1 MRRLRDTAP
10 ALGRLPRERSRHTIG
25 LLVSLAVHAAVIA
38 LVVSGMTRE
47 WTRTPAPGPIAIAL
61 PGVSG
66 GGGGGNREAY
76 ITPPAAP
83 APGARERP
91 TPPKPP
97 PEPPAVE
104 PPAVVPPPE
113 PPPPPPDT
121 QPSAVVS
128 SVDTGAAAPA
138 GGAGVGTGAGPGT
151 GGGAGGGTGTG
162 QGSGTGPGGAGEG
175 GRSRPPEPRQL
186 VIPPAD
192 FPKELRGQRLEVTF
206 FVAADGRVD
215 HVDVVP
221 PIAHGGF
228 ARKFEETMRQ
238 YRFRPARSPAGM
250 PIAGSTTI
258 TVSF

>member
-1 MRRLRDTAP
+1 M
-10 ALGRLPRERSRHTIG
+10 
-25 LLVSLAVHAAVIA
+25 HAAVIA
-38 LVVSGMTRE
+38 LVVSGMTRG
-47 WTRTPAPGPIAIAL
+47 WTRTPAPGPIAIVL
-61 PGVSG
+61 PGVS

-83 APGARERP
+83 APRAREQP
-91 TPPKPP
+91 TPVKPP

-104 PPAVVPPPE
+104 PPVVVPPPE
-113 PPPPPPDT
+113 PLSAPDT
-121 QPSAVVS
+121 QPSVAVS

-138 GGAGVGTGAGPGT
+138 GGAGVGAGAGPGT

-221 PIAHGGF
+221 PIAHDGF

>member
-1 MRRLRDTAP
+1 
-10 ALGRLPRERSRHTIG
+10 
-25 LLVSLAVHAAVIA
+25 VHAAVIA

-61 PGVSG
+61 PRVSG
-66 GGGGGNREAY
+66 GGGGGNRQAY

-83 APGARERP
+83 APRTRERLA
-91 TPPKPP
+91 PPKPP
-97 PEPPAVE
+97 PEPPTVE
-104 PPAVVPPPE
+104 PPVVVPPPE
-113 PPPPPPDT
+113 PIAVAPDT
-121 QPSAVVS
+121 QPSVAVS
-128 SVDTGAAAPA
+128 SIDTGAAAPA
-138 GGAGVGTGAGPGT
+138 GGAGVGAGAGPGT
-151 GGGAGGGTGTG
+151 GGGTGTG

-206 FVAADGRVD
+206 FVAADGRVE
-215 HVDVVP
+215 HVDVMP

-238 YRFRPARSPAGM
+238 YRFRPARSPSGV